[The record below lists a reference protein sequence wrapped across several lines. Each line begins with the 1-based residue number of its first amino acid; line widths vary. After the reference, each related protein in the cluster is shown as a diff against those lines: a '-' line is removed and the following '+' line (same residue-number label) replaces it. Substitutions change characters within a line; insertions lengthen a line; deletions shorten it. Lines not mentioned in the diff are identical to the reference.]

1 MTQADCPLMHLG
13 TMDYEECLLLQKS
26 LHQKVVEED
35 LPGYFLSVEHP
46 PVITL
51 GNHGDKNSVLASQDY
66 LSKIGIQVVPT
77 DRGGDV
83 TAHEPGQLVLYPILN
98 LAHHPVGPRL
108 FVEIIQKAVIEWL
121 AAQKIQADTDSK
133 NPGVWV
139 GHQKVC
145 ALGIRFKKR
154 ATYHGLAIN
163 LNNTLETFQWI
174 VPCGL
179 QGKGVVSVKQLKRGQ
194 PLDLT
199 QAATE
204 ITHSIKSLLRG
215 YPT

>member
-1 MTQADCPLMHLG
+1 
-13 TMDYEECLLLQKS
+13 MDYQECLSLQQN
-26 LHQKVVEED
+26 LHQKVVEES

-51 GNHGDKNSVLASQDY
+51 GNQGDSNSVLASHDY
-66 LSKIGIQVVPT
+66 LSKQGIQVVPT

-83 TAHEPGQLVLYPILN
+83 TAHEPGQLILYPILN
-98 LAHHPVGPRL
+98 LAHHPVGPRQ
-108 FVEIIQKAVIEWL
+108 FVEIIQKAVIDWL
-121 AAQKIQADTDSK
+121 AAQEIQACTDSK
-133 NPGVWV
+133 NPGVWI
-139 GHQKVC
+139 GSQKVC

-163 LNNTLETFQWI
+163 LNNTLETFKWI
-174 VPCGL
+174 IPCGL
-179 QGKGVVSVKQLKRGQ
+179 QGKGVVSVKQLKGGQ
-194 PLDLT
+194 TLDLT

-204 ITHSIKSLLRG
+204 ITQSIRSLLRG